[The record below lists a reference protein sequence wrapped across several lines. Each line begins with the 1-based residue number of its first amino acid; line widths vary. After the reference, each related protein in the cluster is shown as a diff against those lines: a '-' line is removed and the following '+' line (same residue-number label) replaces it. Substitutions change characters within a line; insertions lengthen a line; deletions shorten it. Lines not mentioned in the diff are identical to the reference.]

1 MVDAGYS
8 LIVLVTMALGLFA
21 VPVPAHAGRGSAIE
35 TGDLSVRFDE
45 PLENA
50 AVAVAAL
57 YPSIRK
63 ELEDIAGW
71 PVDFRPTVVLVR
83 ETARFQG
90 LVGNPM
96 AAAVAIPRDNL
107 IVIDYSKM
115 NVRPFTV
122 EVTLKHELCHLLLE
136 RHIPGDRLPRWLNEG
151 YCQWVTGGMSELL
164 SGNKQVNLQR
174 AFLANRLIPLSA
186 LSSEFPKV
194 GEELILA
201 YEESKSAVDYIK
213 SEFGA
218 EGIHGILRN
227 LKEGHTVEGAVLQG
241 LSISLRELEDRW
253 RRSLKGRVTW
263 LTYGAHNLYEI
274 LFFVA
279 ALLTVYGSVRLVIAR
294 RRCSRRADDEDED
307 GEGCDG

>member
-8 LIVLVTMALGLFA
+8 LIVRVIMALGLFA
-21 VPVPAHAGRGSAIE
+21 VPVPAHAGHGSAVE

-50 AVAVAAL
+50 AVAVATL

-63 ELEDIAGW
+63 ELEDSVGW

-115 NVRPFTV
+115 NTRPFTV

-164 SGNKQVNLQR
+164 SGNKQANLQR
-174 AFLANRLIPLSA
+174 ALLANRLIPLSA

-218 EGIHGILRN
+218 EGIHRILRN

-241 LSISLRELEDRW
+241 LSVSLSEVEARWYRYLER
-253 RRSLKGRVTW
+253 RVTW
-263 LTYGAHNLYEI
+263 FTYVAHNLYEI

-294 RRCSRRADDEDED
+294 RRRSRRADDEDED
-307 GEGCDG
+307 REGCDG